1 MHRSDR
7 KTEVHAVMQAQVL
20 VVGAGPVGM
29 TLALAL
35 RRQGVEVRIVDQ
47 AAARTGQ
54 SKALVIWPRTLELLD
69 IQGCAQAFVD
79 AGRRCGGARILGE
92 GHELA
97 HAHFSR
103 ARSAYPYALM
113 IPQSETERLL
123 EQQLARMGVQV
134 ERRVELLSFADDG
147 TRVTALLRH
156 AGGREERAAA
166 AWLAACDGAHST
178 VRHALGL
185 PFDGDTLESDW
196 VLADVQI
203 DGALPN
209 DELTIC
215 WMPEGVLACFPI
227 GGRRFRVIADVGP
240 APDAQPPPPTLAQ
253 VQALIDRRGPPGL
266 RAHDPL
272 WLNHFRI
279 NERKLRDYRRGR
291 VFLAGDAAHVHS
303 PAGGQGMNTGMQ
315 DAFNLA
321 WKLALVQRGLAAPAL
336 LDSYSPERSAIGD
349 QVLRNAGHMTRVAL
363 LRNRLLRELRDLAAA
378 GLSRLPPVEQHLVDQ
393 LTELD
398 LHYAHSPLSAS
409 PHGASHQPAAGSR
422 APDAALS
429 AADGSAT
436 RLHALLG
443 GGRFVLLSVGVAAP
457 AVPTPLQG
465 LVGAA
470 TAEEAPG
477 YESGHHY
484 LVRPDGYVALSTR
497 GGDAPAIFGWLQRLA
512 A

>member
-1 MHRSDR
+1 MEEH
-7 KTEVHAVMQAQVL
+7 VL
-20 VVGAGPVGM
+20 VAGAGPVGM

-35 RRQGVEVRIVDQ
+35 RRQGVAVRIVDK

-79 AGRRCGGARILGE
+79 AGVRCGGARILGE
-92 GHELA
+92 GHELV

-103 ARSAYPYALM
+103 ARCAYPYALM

-123 EQQLARMGVQV
+123 EEQLAAAGVQV
-134 ERRVELLSFADDG
+134 ERQVELLSFNDDG
-147 TRVTALLRH
+147 ARVTAQLRH
-156 AGGREERAAA
+156 AGGHEERASA

-196 VLADVQI
+196 VLADVLV
-203 DGALPN
+203 DGPLPN

-215 WMPEGVLACFPI
+215 WRPEGVLACFPI

-240 APDAQPPPPTLAQ
+240 APQAAEPPPPPTLAQ
-253 VQALIDRRGPPGL
+253 VQALIDGRGPPGL
-266 RAHDPL
+266 RAHDPV

-279 NERKLRDYRRGR
+279 NERKLRDYRHGR

-349 QVLRNAGHMTRVAL
+349 QVLRNAGQMTRVAL
-363 LRNRLLRELRDLAAA
+363 LRNRLLRELRDLAASA
-378 GLSRLPPVEQHLVDQ
+378 LSRLPAIEQHMVDQ

-409 PHGASHQPAAGSR
+409 PHGASHQPAAGCR
-422 APDAALS
+422 APDVQLA
-429 AADGSAT
+429 AADASAT

-443 GGRFVLLSVGVAAP
+443 GGRFVLLSVGVASP
-457 AVPTPLQG
+457 AVPPPLQG
-465 LVGAA
+465 LLDAAGAA
-470 TAEEAPG
+470 EAQG
-477 YESGHHY
+477 YASGHHY
-484 LVRPDGYVALSTR
+484 LVRPDGYLALSAR
-497 GGDAPAIFGWLQRLA
+497 GGDAPAIFGWLQRLVPA
-512 A
+512 